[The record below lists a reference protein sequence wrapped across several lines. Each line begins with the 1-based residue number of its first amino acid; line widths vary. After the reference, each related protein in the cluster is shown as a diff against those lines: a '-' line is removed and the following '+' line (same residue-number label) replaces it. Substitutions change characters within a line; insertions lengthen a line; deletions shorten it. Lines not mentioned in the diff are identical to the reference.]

1 MSYNLT
7 LTNGTLLEILADGS
21 ADTTTTS
28 ISLVG
33 KNYAGYGIYLNE
45 NFLKLLENFASTA
58 TNGNPTSPTLAN
70 PLTGQLWWDTTDK
83 VLKAYNGTAWKEI
96 ANSSPSTTAPS
107 NPQVGDQWYNTSTN
121 ILSVYNSTQWI
132 AIGPAIPPGVAV
144 TTLEA
149 NGLYDNISAVHTV
162 GNIMVNNKLAAII
175 SSDTS
180 AFITQTPSLAGG
192 FSSITPGYNII
203 NNLVVGGVINS
214 GAITSSGN
222 IIASTINAATIG
234 NTGATL
240 TGSSFTASGTI
251 IAATVNAATIG
262 NAGAILTGSSFTAS
276 GTIIAATVNAA
287 TIGNAGAILTG
298 SSFTA
303 SGTIIASTINAA
315 TIGNAGAILTGSSF
329 TASGTIIAS
338 TINAA
343 TIGNTGATL
352 TGSSFTA
359 SGTII
364 ASTINAATIGNSG
377 AIHTGST
384 FTASGTIIA
393 ATVNAATI
401 GNAGATLTGT
411 LSSGA
416 QNNITSATSVTA
428 VGTLTGLTVSGSIV
442 PSANLSVNLGDTTH
456 WFNNIYGTAIHAQY
470 ADLAERFASDQPYS
484 AGTVVELGG
493 PAEIMAAGQDLS
505 DNVFGVISTNAA
517 YLMNSGAGSNTT
529 HPPVAVQGRVPVR
542 VTGTIRKGDRLVS
555 AGNGLARAGAR
566 NEITAWNVIGR
577 ALADKLDSGEG
588 LIEAVVKLNS

>member
-222 IIASTINAATIG
+222 IIAST
-234 NTGATL
+234 
-240 TGSSFTASGTI
+240 
-251 IAATVNAATIG
+251 V
-262 NAGAILTGSSFTAS
+262 
-276 GTIIAATVNAA
+276 
-287 TIGNAGAILTG
+287 
-298 SSFTA
+298 
-303 SGTIIASTINAA
+303 
-315 TIGNAGAILTGSSF
+315 
-329 TASGTIIAS
+329 
-338 TINAA
+338 NAA

-364 ASTINAATIGNSG
+364 ASTINAATIGNTG
-377 AIHTGST
+377 AILTGSS

>member
-222 IIASTINAATIG
+222 IIASTVNAATIG

-276 GTIIAATVNAA
+276 
-287 TIGNAGAILTG
+287 
-298 SSFTA
+298 S
-303 SGTIIASTINAA
+303 
-315 TIGNAGAILTGSSF
+315 
-329 TASGTIIAS
+329 
-338 TINAA
+338 
-343 TIGNTGATL
+343 
-352 TGSSFTA
+352 
-359 SGTII
+359 
-364 ASTINAATIGNSG
+364 
-377 AIHTGST
+377 
-384 FTASGTIIA
+384 TIIA

>member
-262 NAGAILTGSSFTAS
+262 NAGAILTG
-276 GTIIAATVNAA
+276 
-287 TIGNAGAILTG
+287 
-298 SSFTA
+298 
-303 SGTIIASTINAA
+303 
-315 TIGNAGAILTGSSF
+315 
-329 TASGTIIAS
+329 
-338 TINAA
+338 
-343 TIGNTGATL
+343 
-352 TGSSFTA
+352 
-359 SGTII
+359 
-364 ASTINAATIGNSG
+364 
-377 AIHTGST
+377 
-384 FTASGTIIA
+384 
-393 ATVNAATI
+393 
-401 GNAGATLTGT
+401 T

>member
-234 NTGATL
+234 NAGAILTGSSFTASSTIIAATVNAATIGNAGAILTGSSFTASGTIIASTVNAATIGNTGATL

-276 GTIIAATVNAA
+276 STIIAATVNAA
-287 TIGNAGAILTG
+287 TIGNT
-298 SSFTA
+298 
-303 SGTIIASTINAA
+303 
-315 TIGNAGAILTGSSF
+315 
-329 TASGTIIAS
+329 
-338 TINAA
+338 
-343 TIGNTGATL
+343 
-352 TGSSFTA
+352 
-359 SGTII
+359 
-364 ASTINAATIGNSG
+364 
-377 AIHTGST
+377 
-384 FTASGTIIA
+384 
-393 ATVNAATI
+393 
-401 GNAGATLTGT
+401 GATLTGT

>member
-1 MSYNLT
+1 VSYNLT

-96 ANSSPSTTAPS
+96 ANSSPSTTAPP

-214 GAITSSGN
+214 GAITSSGT
-222 IIASTINAATIG
+222 IIASTVNAATIG
-234 NTGATL
+234 NTGA
-240 TGSSFTASGTI
+240 I
-251 IAATVNAATIG
+251 
-262 NAGAILTGSSFTAS
+262 
-276 GTIIAATVNAA
+276 
-287 TIGNAGAILTG
+287 
-298 SSFTA
+298 
-303 SGTIIASTINAA
+303 
-315 TIGNAGAILTGSSF
+315 
-329 TASGTIIAS
+329 
-338 TINAA
+338 
-343 TIGNTGATL
+343 
-352 TGSSFTA
+352 
-359 SGTII
+359 
-364 ASTINAATIGNSG
+364 
-377 AIHTGST
+377 
-384 FTASGTIIA
+384 
-393 ATVNAATI
+393 
-401 GNAGATLTGT
+401 LTGT
-411 LSSGA
+411 LQTAA
-416 QNNITSATSVTA
+416 QTNITSVGTLTGLTVTA
-428 VGTLTGLTVSGSIV
+428 TITGSVSGSAATVTGAAQTNITSVGTLTGLTVSGSIV

-542 VTGTIRKGDRLVS
+542 VTGTVRKGDRLVS

>member
-21 ADTTTTS
+21 TDTTTTS

-222 IIASTINAATIG
+222 IIASTVNAATIG
-234 NTGATL
+234 NTGAT
-240 TGSSFTASGTI
+240 
-251 IAATVNAATIG
+251 
-262 NAGAILTGSSFTAS
+262 
-276 GTIIAATVNAA
+276 
-287 TIGNAGAILTG
+287 
-298 SSFTA
+298 
-303 SGTIIASTINAA
+303 
-315 TIGNAGAILTGSSF
+315 LTGSSF

-364 ASTINAATIGNSG
+364 AATVNAATIGNTG
-377 AIHTGST
+377 ATLTGSS

>member
-222 IIASTINAATIG
+222 IIASTVNAATIG

-287 TIGNAGAILTG
+287 TIGNAGAI
-298 SSFTA
+298 
-303 SGTIIASTINAA
+303 
-315 TIGNAGAILTGSSF
+315 
-329 TASGTIIAS
+329 
-338 TINAA
+338 
-343 TIGNTGATL
+343 
-352 TGSSFTA
+352 
-359 SGTII
+359 
-364 ASTINAATIGNSG
+364 
-377 AIHTGST
+377 
-384 FTASGTIIA
+384 
-393 ATVNAATI
+393 
-401 GNAGATLTGT
+401 LTGT

>member
-234 NTGATL
+234 N
-240 TGSSFTASGTI
+240 
-251 IAATVNAATIG
+251 
-262 NAGAILTGSSFTAS
+262 AGAILTGSSFTAS

-303 SGTIIASTINAA
+303 SGTIIASTV
-315 TIGNAGAILTGSSF
+315 
-329 TASGTIIAS
+329 
-338 TINAA
+338 NAA

-364 ASTINAATIGNSG
+364 AATVNAATIGNAG
-377 AIHTGST
+377 AILTGSS
-384 FTASGTIIA
+384 FTASSTIIA

-401 GNAGATLTGT
+401 GNTGATLTGT

>member
-222 IIASTINAATIG
+222 IIASTVNAATIG

-262 NAGAILTGSSFTAS
+262 NT
-276 GTIIAATVNAA
+276 
-287 TIGNAGAILTG
+287 GAILTG

-315 TIGNAGAILTGSSF
+315 TIGNAGAI
-329 TASGTIIAS
+329 
-338 TINAA
+338 
-343 TIGNTGATL
+343 
-352 TGSSFTA
+352 
-359 SGTII
+359 
-364 ASTINAATIGNSG
+364 
-377 AIHTGST
+377 
-384 FTASGTIIA
+384 
-393 ATVNAATI
+393 
-401 GNAGATLTGT
+401 LTGT

>member
-222 IIASTINAATIG
+222 IIAST
-234 NTGATL
+234 
-240 TGSSFTASGTI
+240 
-251 IAATVNAATIG
+251 VNAATIG

-287 TIGNAGAILTG
+287 IIGNSGAILTG

-303 SGTIIASTINAA
+303 SGTIIAA
-315 TIGNAGAILTGSSF
+315 TV
-329 TASGTIIAS
+329 
-338 TINAA
+338 NAA

>member
-96 ANSSPSTTAPS
+96 ANSSPSTTAPP

-222 IIASTINAATIG
+222 IIAST
-234 NTGATL
+234 
-240 TGSSFTASGTI
+240 
-251 IAATVNAATIG
+251 VNAATIG

-287 TIGNAGAILTG
+287 IIGNSGAILTG

-303 SGTIIASTINAA
+303 SGTIIAATVNAA
-315 TIGNAGAILTGSSF
+315 TIGNTGATLTGSSF

-470 ADLAERFASDQPYS
+470 ADLAERFASDRPYS

>member
-222 IIASTINAATIG
+222 IIASTVNAATIG
-234 NTGATL
+234 NTGAT
-240 TGSSFTASGTI
+240 
-251 IAATVNAATIG
+251 
-262 NAGAILTGSSFTAS
+262 
-276 GTIIAATVNAA
+276 
-287 TIGNAGAILTG
+287 
-298 SSFTA
+298 
-303 SGTIIASTINAA
+303 
-315 TIGNAGAILTGSSF
+315 LTGSSF

-364 ASTINAATIGNSG
+364 AATVNAATIGNTGATLTGSSFTASGTIIAATVNAATIGNTGATLTGSSFTASGTIIASTINAATIGNTG
-377 AIHTGST
+377 AILTGSS

>member
-96 ANSSPSTTAPS
+96 ANSSPSTTAPP

-222 IIASTINAATIG
+222 IIAST
-234 NTGATL
+234 
-240 TGSSFTASGTI
+240 
-251 IAATVNAATIG
+251 V
-262 NAGAILTGSSFTAS
+262 
-276 GTIIAATVNAA
+276 
-287 TIGNAGAILTG
+287 
-298 SSFTA
+298 
-303 SGTIIASTINAA
+303 NAA

-364 ASTINAATIGNSG
+364 A
-377 AIHTGST
+377 
-384 FTASGTIIA
+384 

-401 GNAGATLTGT
+401 GNAGAILTGT

-470 ADLAERFASDQPYS
+470 ADLAERFASDRPYS